1 MYIATKQILFQGFIV
16 SKPGFGP
23 AYYKEH
29 QETLSKWLADG
40 SVKAKLD
47 VVEGIDN
54 AGEFNEVAVAHELDQ
69 PAVVSGY

>member
-1 MYIATKQILFQGFIV
+1 MYIVTKQILFQGFIV

-29 QETLSKWLADG
+29 QETMSKWLADG

-47 VVEGIDN
+47 VVEGIEN
-54 AGEFNEVAVAHELDQ
+54 AADGLVGMLEGKNFGKAVLKI
-69 PAVVSGY
+69 